1 MGSRFK
7 LHSLCNDILSSNIS
21 VLSATLVDWFSCF
34 FPGVVE
40 CMAAGNIM
48 LAHDSGGPKLD
59 IVTPHNDNPTGFLA
73 STEQQYSDKMQ
84 QIFNMSSAERQNI
97 RENAR
102 DSVYRFSEMEFE
114 VGFLDNTAE
123 FFDSMYGQG
132 DDGTS

>member
-1 MGSRFK
+1 
-7 LHSLCNDILSSNIS
+7 
-21 VLSATLVDWFSCF
+21 
-34 FPGVVE
+34 
-40 CMAAGNIM
+40 M

-59 IVTPHNDNPTGFLA
+59 IVTLHNDNPTGFLA
-73 STEQQYSDKMQ
+73 STEKQYADKMQ